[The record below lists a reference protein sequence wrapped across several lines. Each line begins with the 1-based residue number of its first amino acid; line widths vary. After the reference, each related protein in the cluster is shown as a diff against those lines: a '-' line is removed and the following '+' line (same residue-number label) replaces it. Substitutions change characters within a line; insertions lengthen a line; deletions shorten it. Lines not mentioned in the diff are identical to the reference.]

1 MKNGGRIIGGIL
13 FLAAAGAVFF
23 LRSKEESLPEEVVCR
38 PVKFLVVKNASV
50 LLDRS
55 FPGVVDAKKGVD
67 LSYQV
72 SGRIIEHLPGLSKGM
87 RVKQGQLLGR
97 LDPRDFESQLK
108 NAEAE
113 VDRSKSTLER
123 ISKALA
129 TGAVS
134 KEDFSRAKAEYDKAV
149 ALRDIQ
155 KKALDDTKLY
165 ASFDGVIADSYPDVF
180 SSITAGSPVVTL
192 QDISSIQIN
201 VPIPEKYVIMRDS
214 RKDSGL
220 TFTVTF
226 DSLPGQ
232 SFPAEAVSFT
242 AKANDKLQTYQASFQ
257 MVSPPGLTI
266 LPGMTATVGFQRK
279 AETSGKVAVPSDVV
293 GVKTDGAHFVWLL
306 KPLAGEQFQ
315 VTRKDVTVGERVD
328 ELLVITSGLSEGDRI
343 AAAGIA
349 LLTEGQAVVLL
360 KDQKP

>member
-1 MKNGGRIIGGIL
+1 MKNSGRIIGGIL
-13 FLAAAGAVFF
+13 FLVAAGAVFF
-23 LRSKEESLPEEVVCR
+23 LRSREEPVSEEVVCR
-38 PVKFLVVKNASV
+38 PVKFWVVKKSDV
-50 LLDRS
+50 RLDRS

-72 SGRIIEHLPGLSKGM
+72 SGKIIEHLPGLSKGM

-97 LDPRDFESQLK
+97 LDPRDFENQLK

-113 VDRSKSTLER
+113 VGRSKSTLER
-123 ISKALA
+123 ISKALE

-134 KEDFSRAKAEYDKAV
+134 KEDFSRAKAEYDKSV

-155 KKALDDTKLY
+155 KKALDDTALY

-180 SSITAGSPVVTL
+180 STVTAGTPVVTL

-201 VPIPEKYVIMRDS
+201 VPIPEKYVILRDS
-214 RKDSGL
+214 RKDNEL

-242 AKANDKLQTYQASFQ
+242 AKATEKLQTYQASFQ
-257 MVSPPGLTI
+257 LVSPTGLSI
-266 LPGMTATVGFQRK
+266 LPGMTATVVFHRK
-279 AETSGKVAVPSDVV
+279 VGTDGKIAVPSDVV
-293 GVKTDGAHFVWLL
+293 GVKTDGTHFVWFL
-306 KPLAGEQFQ
+306 KPLTGEQYQ
-315 VTRKDVTVGERVD
+315 VTCKEVTVGERVD

-343 AAAGIA
+343 AAAGIT
-349 LLTEGQAVVLL
+349 LFREGQAVVLL
-360 KDQKP
+360 KEQKP

>member
-1 MKNGGRIIGGIL
+1 MKNVGRIIGGIL
-13 FLAAAGAVFF
+13 FLAAAVAVFF
-23 LRSKEESLPEEVVCR
+23 MKSKEETPPTEVICR
-38 PVKFLVVKNASV
+38 PVKSLVVKRSSA

-123 ISKALA
+123 ISKALT

-149 ALRDIQ
+149 ALRDIK

-165 ASFDGVIADSYPDVF
+165 ASFDGIIADSYPDIF
-180 SSITAGSPVVTL
+180 SSISAGAPVVTL

-214 RKDSGL
+214 RKDNEL
-220 TFTVTF
+220 TFTVAF
-226 DSLPGQ
+226 DSLPGK

-242 AKANDKLQTYQASFQ
+242 AKATEKLQTYQASFQ
-257 MVSPPGLTI
+257 LLSPPGLSI
-266 LPGMTATVGFQRK
+266 LPGMTATVVFHRK
-279 AETSGKVAVPSDVV
+279 TETSEKIAVPSDVV
-293 GVKTDGAHFVWLL
+293 SVKTDGSHFVWFL

-315 VTRKDVTVGERVD
+315 ATRKDVTIGERVD

-343 AAAGIA
+343 AAAGIS
-349 LLTEGQAVVLL
+349 LLTEGQTVVLL